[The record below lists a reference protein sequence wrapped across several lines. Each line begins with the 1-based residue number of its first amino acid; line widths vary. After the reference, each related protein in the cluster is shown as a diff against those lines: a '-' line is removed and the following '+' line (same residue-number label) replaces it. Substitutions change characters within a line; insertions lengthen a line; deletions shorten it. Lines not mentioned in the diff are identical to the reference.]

1 MKEDID
7 YEDLELSEEDDE
19 GLLTGHNEE
28 EEKTSL
34 MSKIY
39 NGEQHAK
46 NALMVSGLLIAIVS
60 IVLYIPFMVGI
71 IGWLVIKEF
80 IKMAKQG
87 A

>member
-1 MKEDID
+1 MKLDEKYNFD
-7 YEDLELSEEDDE
+7 YE
-19 GLLTGHNEE
+19 EE

-60 IVLYIPFMVGI
+60 IVLYLPFMVGI
-71 IGWLVIKEF
+71 IGWLMIKEF

>member
-1 MKEDID
+1 
-7 YEDLELSEEDDE
+7 
-19 GLLTGHNEE
+19 
-28 EEKTSL
+28 

-60 IVLYIPFMVGI
+60 IVLYLPFMVGI
-71 IGWLVIKEF
+71 IGWLMIKEF

>member
-1 MKEDID
+1 MKLDEKDNFD
-7 YEDLELSEEDDE
+7 YEEE
-19 GLLTGHNEE
+19 EE

-60 IVLYIPFMVGI
+60 IVLYLPFMVGI
-71 IGWLVIKEF
+71 IGWLMIKDF